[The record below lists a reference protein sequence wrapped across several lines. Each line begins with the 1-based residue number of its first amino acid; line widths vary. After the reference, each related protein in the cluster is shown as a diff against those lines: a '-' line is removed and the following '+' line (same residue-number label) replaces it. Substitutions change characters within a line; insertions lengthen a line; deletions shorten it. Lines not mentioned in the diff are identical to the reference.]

1 MVADWFG
8 AGRRVLNV
16 LLSGIEGKVSGR
28 YFLSG
33 YEIRKDEVKI
43 DLRGGRSRS
52 NRLVIDTDE
61 YQ

>member
-1 MVADWFG
+1 M
-8 AGRRVLNV
+8 

-33 YEIRKDEVKI
+33 DVIRKDEVKI
-43 DLRGGRSRS
+43 DLRGGPSRS
-52 NRLVIDTDE
+52 NRLAIDMVE